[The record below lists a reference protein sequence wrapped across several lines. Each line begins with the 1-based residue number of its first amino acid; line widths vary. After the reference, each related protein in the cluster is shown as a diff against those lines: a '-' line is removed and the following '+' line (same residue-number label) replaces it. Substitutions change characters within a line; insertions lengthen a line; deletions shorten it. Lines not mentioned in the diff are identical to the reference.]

1 MTEGKETFEVTARE
15 LSGEARERAW
25 NLVVERFP
33 MYATY
38 QRKTSRQI
46 PVFALKRR

>member
-1 MTEGKETFEVTARE
+1 MGKESFEVTAHE
-15 LSGEARERAW
+15 LTGGARERAW
-25 NLVVERFP
+25 ELVVERFP

-38 QRKTSRQI
+38 QRKTTRQI

>member
-1 MTEGKETFEVTARE
+1 MTKGKETFEVTAQE
-15 LSGEARERAW
+15 LSGKARERAW
-25 NLVVERFP
+25 ELAVERFP

-38 QRKTSRQI
+38 QRKTTRLI